1 MNNICDICKK
11 NPASGKITI
20 IKNGVRQTKNIC
32 QSCANKTQGR
42 QSGSLG
48 GRGFGDLNDIFGGLL
63 GDIFGRPGADIEPG
77 RIERPSQES
86 QGIFGSMPWQF
97 RDGVAE
103 ERVDFTDYLS
113 DEANRIL
120 DRAAQFAQD
129 NRHAVID
136 TEHLLFSLLQNEIVI
151 NALKQLKID
160 GKTLEKEIKE
170 NIIKG
175 SGMPQELEYSPRL
188 KRVFDLSLDEARA
201 LNHNYIGPEHLVLAL
216 VKEGEGMAS
225 QLLKRHG
232 LVDAGPL
239 RQQIIKK
246 VGMGKAESVIK
257 MNTPT
262 LDKFSRDLTQLAR
275 EGKLDPVI
283 GRSKE
288 IETAIEILSRRTKN
302 NPVLIG
308 EPGVGKT
315 AIVEGLAQRI
325 VSGSVPESL
334 FGKRLVEIDLAAI
347 MSGTRFRGDL
357 EERLKMMIEEIKA
370 NRDALIVFIDE
381 LHLLVGTGT
390 AGESGMDAANIF
402 KPSLARGELHVVGAT
417 TLKEYKKYIEKDQAL
432 ERRFQPIVVPEPTV
446 EQAIEILRGLRDR
459 YESHHRIKILDE
471 ALMAAAELSDR
482 YITSR
487 FLPDKA
493 IDLMDQAAARVRIRS
508 TSEPDAVR
516 ELDEKKHS
524 LKKELEAAQ
533 RAKKTKEAD
542 KIKKEISDLEKNR
555 EELFNKWQESVGRSI
570 PVVDAKAIAEVV
582 SKLTGIP
589 VTELTEDEREKL
601 LNLEKKLGE
610 RVIGQAEA
618 IQAAASAIRRSRAGL
633 GDPHRPIASF
643 VFLGPTGVGKTG
655 LSRSLAHIL
664 FGDQE
669 AMIRLDMSEYMERH
683 NVARL
688 IGAPPGYVGFEE
700 GGQLT
705 EAVRRRP
712 HSIVLLDEIEKAH
725 PDVFNI
731 LLQVLEDGRLTDG
744 QGRVID
750 FTNTVIIAT
759 SNIGSEVIQHE
770 IDKEEKKRMTYE
782 SLQERLKDELKKYF
796 RPEFLNRLDEIIV
809 FKSLT
814 KEQLKEIVKLQINIL
829 KLRLNK
835 SGYDLKITD
844 EAVGKVA
851 EEGYDP
857 HFGAR
862 ELRRL
867 IQKEIEN
874 RISDEILRTK
884 PARGTIVQ
892 VDFKE
897 GQFVVLFK

>member
-1 MNNICDICKK
+1 MNSICDICKK
-11 NPASGKITI
+11 NRAAGKITV
-20 IKNGVRQTKNIC
+20 IKNGVKQVKDIC
-32 QSCANKTQGR
+32 QPCANKTQGR
-42 QSGSLG
+42 SSGSFG
-48 GRGFGDLNDIFGGLL
+48 GQSFGNLNDIFGGLL
-63 GDIFGRPGADIEPG
+63 GDIFGGGGQGGGLEGLGLPGQM
-77 RIERPSQES
+77 RNPSS
-86 QGIFGSMPWQF
+86 
-97 RDGVAE
+97 E
-103 ERVDFTDYLS
+103 ERVDFNDYLS
-113 DEANRIL
+113 DEANRVL
-120 DRAAQFAQD
+120 DRAAEFAQD
-129 NRHAVID
+129 NRNPVID
-136 TEHLLFSLLQNEIVI
+136 TEHLLFSLLQNNIVI
-151 NALKQLKID
+151 NALKSLKID

-170 NIIKG
+170 NITKG
-175 SGMPQELEYSPRL
+175 AAVPQDLEYSPRL

-216 VKEGEGMAS
+216 VKEGEGLAS
-225 QLLKRHG
+225 QILKRAG

-262 LDKFSRDLTQLAR
+262 LDKFSRDLSQLAR

-357 EERLKMMIEEIKA
+357 EERLKQIIEEIKD
-370 NRDALIVFIDE
+370 NRDTLIVFIDE
-381 LHLLVGTGT
+381 LHLLVGTGS

-446 EQAIEILRGLRDR
+446 EQTIEILRGLRDR

-471 ALMAAAELSDR
+471 ALVAASELSNR
-482 YITSR
+482 YVTSR

-493 IDLMDQAAARVRIRS
+493 IDLMDQAAARVRIQS
-508 TSEPDAVR
+508 TSEPSEVR
-516 ELDEKKHS
+516 ELDEQSHS

-533 RAKKTKEAD
+533 RAKKIKEAD
-542 KIKKEISDLEKNR
+542 KIKKEIGEMEKKR
-555 EELFNKWQESVGRSI
+555 EQFYDKWQESMARSI
-570 PVVDAKAIAEVV
+570 PVVNQRAIADVV

-589 VTELTEDEREKL
+589 VSELTEEEREKL
-601 LNLEKKLGE
+601 LNLENKLSAK
-610 RVIGQAEA
+610 VIGQEEA
-618 IQAAASAIRRSRAGL
+618 IKAVASAIRRSRAGL
-633 GDPHRPIASF
+633 GDPYRPIASF
-643 VFLGPTGVGKTG
+643 IFLGPTGVGKTE
-655 LSRSLAHIL
+655 LSRSLAQVL

-669 AMIRLDMSEYMERH
+669 AMVRLDMSEYMERH

-744 QGRVID
+744 QGRVVD

-759 SNIGSEVIQHE
+759 SNIGSELIQHE
-770 IDKEEKKRMTYE
+770 WDKEEKKRMEYE
-782 SLQERLKDELKKYF
+782 ELRAKLKEELKKYF

-809 FKSLT
+809 FRALGR
-814 KEQLKEIVKLQINIL
+814 EQLGQIVKLQLGIL
-829 KLRLNK
+829 QARLQK
-835 SGYDLKITD
+835 SGFNLKVSE
-844 EAVGKVA
+844 EAVKKLA

-867 IQKEIEN
+867 IQRQIEN
-874 RISDEILRTK
+874 RISDEILRSK
-884 PARGTIVQ
+884 PDRGIVVE
-892 VDFKE
+892 VDFKDKE
-897 GQFVVLFK
+897 FGISFKQ

>member
-11 NPASGKITI
+11 NRASGKISI
-20 IKNGVRQTKNIC
+20 IKNGVKQVKDIC
-32 QSCANKTQGR
+32 QQCANKTQGR
-42 QSGSLG
+42 SSGGPG
-48 GRGFGDLNDIFGGLL
+48 GRGFGDLHDIFGGLF
-63 GDIFGRPGADIEPG
+63 GDIFGSGGQGGGLEGLGLPGQM
-77 RIERPSQES
+77 RVPS
-86 QGIFGSMPWQF
+86 
-97 RDGVAE
+97 E

-113 DEANRIL
+113 DEANRVL
-120 DRAAQFAQD
+120 DRAAEFAQD
-129 NRHAVID
+129 YRHPVID
-136 TEHLLFSLLQNEIVI
+136 TEHLLFSILQNEIVAS
-151 NALKQLKID
+151 ALKQLKID
-160 GKTLEKEIKE
+160 VKALEKELKE
-170 NIIKG
+170 GMVKG
-175 SGMPQELEYSPRL
+175 TAVPQELEYSPRL

-216 VKEGEGMAS
+216 IKEGEGLAS
-225 QLLKRHG
+225 QLLKRFG
-232 LVDAGPL
+232 LADAGPL
-239 RQQIIKK
+239 RQKIIKK
-246 VGMGKAESVIK
+246 VGMGKEESAIK

-325 VSGSVPESL
+325 ISGSVPESL
-334 FGKRLVEIDLAAI
+334 FGKRLVELDLAAI

-357 EERLKMMIEEIKA
+357 EERLKVIIEEIKA
-370 NRDALIVFIDE
+370 NRDNLIIFIDE
-381 LHLLVGTGT
+381 LHLLVGTGSG
-390 AGESGMDAANIF
+390 GESGMDAANIF

-471 ALMAAAELSDR
+471 ALIASAELSDR

-493 IDLMDQAAARVRIRS
+493 IDLMDQAAARVRIQS
-508 TSEPDAVR
+508 TSEPQEVR
-516 ELDEKKHS
+516 ELDERIHS

-533 RAKKTKEAD
+533 RAKKTKEVD
-542 KIKKEISDLEKNR
+542 KNKKEIGELEKKR
-555 EELFNKWQESVGRSI
+555 EQYFDKWQETMARSI
-570 PVVDAKAIAEVV
+570 PVVDERAIAEVV

-589 VTELTEDEREKL
+589 VSELTEEEREKL
-601 LNLEKKLGE
+601 LNLEKKLSAK
-610 RVIGQAEA
+610 VVGQEEA
-618 IQAAASAIRRSRAGL
+618 IKAVSSAIRRSRAGL
-633 GDPHRPIASF
+633 GDPYRPIASF
-643 VFLGPTGVGKTG
+643 IFLGPTGVGKTE
-655 LSRSLAHIL
+655 LSRSLAQVM

-669 AMIRLDMSEYMERH
+669 AMVRLDMSEYMERH

-725 PDVFNI
+725 PDIFNV

-744 QGRVID
+744 QGRVVD
-750 FTNTVIIAT
+750 FTNTIIIAT
-759 SNIGSEVIQHE
+759 SNVGSDIIQHE
-770 IDKEEKKRMTYE
+770 LDKEEKKRMVYE
-782 SLQERLKDELKKYF
+782 ELRTKLKDELKKYF

-809 FKSLT
+809 FQGLGR
-814 KEQLKEIVKLQINIL
+814 EQIAEIVKLQLGLL
-829 KLRLNK
+829 KVRLNK
-835 SGYDLKITD
+835 SGYDINVSP
-844 EAVGKVA
+844 EAVEKLA
-851 EEGYDP
+851 QEGYDP

-874 RISDEILRTK
+874 RISDEILRNK
-884 PARGTIVQ
+884 PERGTVIN
-892 VDFKE
+892 VDFKNSE
-897 GQFVVLFK
+897 FVLSFK

>member
-1 MNNICDICKK
+1 MNNLCDICKK
-11 NPASGKITI
+11 NPAAGKMTV

-42 QSGSLG
+42 SSGGFG

-63 GDIFGRPGADIEPG
+63 GDIFGQGGGGGQAGGLEGFGLPGTMRA
-77 RIERPSQES
+77 PS
-86 QGIFGSMPWQF
+86 
-97 RDGVAE
+97 E

-113 DEANRIL
+113 DEANQVL
-120 DRAAQFAQD
+120 DRAAEFAQD

-136 TEHLLFSLLQNEIVI
+136 TEHLLFSLLQNEIAT
-151 NALKQLKID
+151 NLLKHLKID
-160 GKTLEKEIKE
+160 VKSLEKEIKE
-170 NIIKG
+170 NMAKG
-175 SGMPQELEYSPRL
+175 ANVPQELEYSPRL

-201 LNHNYIGPEHLVLAL
+201 LNHNYIGPEHLMLAL
-216 VKEGEGMAS
+216 VKEGEGLAS
-225 QLLKRHG
+225 QLLKRFG
-232 LVDAGPL
+232 LADAGPL
-239 RQQIIKK
+239 RQTVIKK

-262 LDKFSRDLTQLAR
+262 LDKFSRDLSQLAR

-325 VSGSVPESL
+325 VAGSVPESL

-357 EERLKMMIEEIKA
+357 EERLKMMIDEIKA
-370 NRDALIVFIDE
+370 NRDNLIVFIDE
-381 LHLLVGTGT
+381 VHLLVGTGS

-432 ERRFQPIVVPEPTV
+432 ERRFQPIIVPEPSV

-471 ALMAAAELSDR
+471 ALVAAAELSNR
-482 YITSR
+482 YVSSR

-493 IDLMDQAAARVRIRS
+493 IDLMDQAAARVRIQS
-508 TSEPDAVR
+508 TSEPPEVR
-516 ELDEKKHS
+516 ELDEQIHS

-533 RAKKTKEAD
+533 RAKKVKEAE
-542 KIKKEISDLEKNR
+542 KNKKEIGELEKKR
-555 EELFNKWQESVGRSI
+555 EQLFDQWQGTMARSI
-570 PVVDAKAIAEVV
+570 PVVNAQAIAEVV

-589 VTELTEDEREKL
+589 VSELTEEEREKL
-601 LNLEKKLGE
+601 LNLEKKLAM
-610 RVIGQAEA
+610 RVIGQDEA
-618 IQAAASAIRRSRAGL
+618 IKAVASAIRRSRAGL
-633 GDPHRPIASF
+633 GDPYRPIASF
-643 VFLGPTGVGKTG
+643 IFLGPTGVGKTE
-655 LSRSLAHIL
+655 LSRSLSHVL

-669 AMIRLDMSEYMERH
+669 AMVRLDMSEYMERH

-725 PDVFNI
+725 PDVFNV
-731 LLQVLEDGRLTDG
+731 LLQILEDGRLTDG
-744 QGRVID
+744 QGRAVD

-759 SNIGSEVIQHE
+759 SNVGSELIQHE
-770 IDKEEKKRMTYE
+770 MDKEEKKRMEYE
-782 SLQERLKDELKKYF
+782 ELRVKLKDELKKYF

-809 FKSLT
+809 FHGLG
-814 KEQLKEIVKLQINIL
+814 KEQLIEIVKLQL
-829 KLRLNK
+829 GLLRSRLNK
-835 SGYDLKITD
+835 VGLDLKISE
-844 EAVGKVA
+844 EAITQLA

-867 IQKEIEN
+867 IQREIEN
-874 RISDEILRTK
+874 RISDEILRNK
-884 PARGTIVQ
+884 LARGTTIK
-892 VDFKE
+892 VDFGSASGGKNKE
-897 GQFVVLFK
+897 FTLSLK

>member
-1 MNNICDICKK
+1 MSNNICNICRK
-11 NPASGKITI
+11 NQASGKITI
-20 IKNGVRQTKNIC
+20 VKNGVKQVKDIC
-32 QSCANKTQGR
+32 AQCANKTQGR
-42 QSGSLG
+42 SGGSFG

-63 GDIFGRPGADIEPG
+63 GDIFGQGGQGGGLEGLSLPGTMRA
-77 RIERPSQES
+77 PS
-86 QGIFGSMPWQF
+86 
-97 RDGVAE
+97 E

-113 DEANRIL
+113 DEANRVL
-120 DRAAQFAQD
+120 DRAAEFAQD

-136 TEHLLFSLLQNEIVI
+136 TEHLLFSLLQNEIAA
-151 NALKQLKID
+151 NLLKHLKID
-160 GKTLEKEIKE
+160 VKALEKEIKE
-170 NIIKG
+170 NMAKG
-175 SGMPQELEYSPRL
+175 ASVPQELEYSPRL

-201 LNHNYIGPEHLVLAL
+201 LNHNYIGPEHLMLAL
-216 VKEGEGMAS
+216 VKEGEGLAS

-232 LVDAGPL
+232 LADAGPL
-239 RQQIIKK
+239 RQTVIKK

-288 IETAIEILSRRTKN
+288 IETSVEILSRRTKN

-334 FGKRLVEIDLAAI
+334 FGKRLVELDLAAI

-357 EERLKMMIEEIKA
+357 EERLKMIIEEIKA
-370 NRDALIVFIDE
+370 NRDNLIVFIDE
-381 LHLLVGTGT
+381 LHLLVGTGS

-471 ALMAAAELSDR
+471 ALTAAAEFSNR

-493 IDLMDQAAARVRIRS
+493 IDLMDQAAARVRIQS
-508 TSEPDAVR
+508 TSEPQEVR
-516 ELDEKKHS
+516 ELDEKVHS

-533 RAKKTKEAD
+533 RAKKVKEAE
-542 KIKKEISDLEKNR
+542 KNKKEITELEKKR
-555 EELFNKWQESVGRSI
+555 EQLFDQWQESMARSI
-570 PVVDAKAIAEVV
+570 PVVNAQAIAEVV

-589 VTELTEDEREKL
+589 VSELTEEEREKL
-601 LNLEKKLGE
+601 LNLEKKLAT
-610 RVIGQAEA
+610 RVVGQEEA
-618 IQAAASAIRRSRAGL
+618 IKAVASAIRRSRAGL
-633 GDPHRPIASF
+633 GDPYRPIASF
-643 VFLGPTGVGKTG
+643 IFLGPTGVGKTE
-655 LSRSLAHIL
+655 LSRSLAQVL

-669 AMIRLDMSEYMERH
+669 ATVRLDMSEYMERH

-744 QGRVID
+744 QGRVVD

-759 SNIGSEVIQHE
+759 SNVGSELIQHE
-770 IDKEEKKRMTYE
+770 LDKKEKDQMSYEELRAK
-782 SLQERLKDELKKYF
+782 LKDELKKYF

-809 FKSLT
+809 FRGLA
-814 KEQLKEIVKLQINIL
+814 KEQLGQIVKLQIGLL
-829 KLRLNK
+829 KSRLNK
-835 SGYDLKITD
+835 AGLDLEVSEEAITQL
-844 EAVGKVA
+844 A

-874 RISDEILRTK
+874 RISDEILKKK
-884 PARGTIVQ
+884 PERGTVIG
-892 VDFKE
+892 VDFKNKE
-897 GQFVVLFK
+897 FALSLK

>member
-1 MNNICDICKK
+1 MANNICDICRK
-11 NPASGKITI
+11 NRARGKITI
-20 IKNGVRQTKNIC
+20 IKNGVKQIKDICRQ
-32 QSCANKTQGR
+32 CADKTQGR
-42 QSGSLG
+42 QSGSFG
-48 GRGFGDLNDIFGGLL
+48 GRGFGDLSDIFGGLL
-63 GDIFGRPGADIEPG
+63 GDIFGPGGQGGGEGADSPSFGRSAGGMVWPG
-77 RIERPSQES
+77 VSAPS
-86 QGIFGSMPWQF
+86 
-97 RDGVAE
+97 E

-113 DEANRIL
+113 DEANRVL

-129 NRHAVID
+129 NRQAVID
-136 TEHLLFSLLQNEIVI
+136 TEHLLFSLLQNEIVS
-151 NALKQLKID
+151 NTFRQLKIEV
-160 GKTLEKEIKE
+160 KALEKELKE

-175 SGMPQELEYSPRL
+175 AIIPQELEYSPRL

-216 VKEGEGMAS
+216 IKEGEGLAS
-225 QLLKRHG
+225 QFLKRYG
-232 LVDAGPL
+232 LADAGPL
-239 RQQIIKK
+239 RQKIIKK

-334 FGKRLVEIDLAAI
+334 FGKKLVELDLAAI

-357 EERLKMMIEEIKA
+357 EERLKMIIEEIKA
-370 NRDALIVFIDE
+370 NRDNLIVFIDE
-381 LHLLVGTGT
+381 LHLLVGTGSG
-390 AGESGMDAANIF
+390 GESGMDAANIF

-432 ERRFQPIVVPEPTV
+432 ERRFQPIVIPEPTV
-446 EQAIEILRGLRDR
+446 EQAIEILHGLRDR

-471 ALMAAAELSDR
+471 ALVAAAELSDR

-493 IDLMDQAAARVRIRS
+493 IDLMDQAAARVRIQS
-508 TSEPDAVR
+508 TSEPQEVR
-516 ELDEKKHS
+516 ELDEQIHS
-524 LKKELEAAQ
+524 IKKELEAAQ
-533 RAKKTKEAD
+533 RAKKIKETE
-542 KIKKEISDLEKNR
+542 KNKKEISELEKKR
-555 EELFNKWQESVGRSI
+555 EQLYDKWQESIGRSI
-570 PVVDAKAIAEVV
+570 PVVNERAIAEVV

-589 VTELTEDEREKL
+589 VSELTEEEREKL
-601 LNLEKKLGE
+601 LNLENKLSV
-610 RVIGQAEA
+610 RVIGQEEA
-618 IQAAASAIRRSRAGL
+618 IKAVSSAIRRSRAGL
-633 GDPHRPIASF
+633 GDPYRPIASF
-643 VFLGPTGVGKTG
+643 VFLGPTGVGKTE
-655 LSRSLAHIL
+655 LSRSLAQVM
-664 FGDQE
+664 FGNQE
-669 AMIRLDMSEYMERH
+669 AMVRLDMSEYMERH

-712 HSIVLLDEIEKAH
+712 HSIILLDEIEKAH
-725 PDVFNI
+725 PDIFNI

-744 QGRVID
+744 QGRVVD
-750 FTNTVIIAT
+750 FTNTIIIAT
-759 SNIGSEVIQHE
+759 SNVGSDIIQHE
-770 IDKEEKKRMTYE
+770 LDKEEKKRLVYE
-782 SLQERLKDELKKYF
+782 ELRTKLKDELKKYF

-809 FKSLT
+809 FHGLA
-814 KEQLKEIVKLQINIL
+814 KEQLGQIVKLQL
-829 KLRLNK
+829 ALLQSRLNK
-835 SGYDLKITD
+835 SGYDLKVGP
-844 EAVGKVA
+844 EAIVKIV

-862 ELRRL
+862 ELRRS
-867 IQKEIEN
+867 IQREIEN
-874 RISDEILRTK
+874 RISDAILREK
-884 PARGTIVQ
+884 PARGKVVN
-892 VDFKE
+892 VDFKNGE
-897 GQFVVLFK
+897 FVLSFK